1 MRARRFESCLG
12 RSVRIGVGAV
22 YRARL
27 ESVSLLM
34 GTQVRILSNS
44 SNNMPQWQSGLMRTA
59 ANRESLKMD
68 TEVRILSGAFKIMVC
83 WFND

>member
-44 SNNMPQWQSGLMRTA
+44 SNNMHRWQSGLMRTA
-59 ANRESLKMD
+59 ANREPLKGHKSSNLFRC
-68 TEVRILSGAFKIMVC
+68 VQIHGVLIQ
-83 WFND
+83 